1 MTNNHRVK
9 LLILAIPLLLAAR
22 LAAAAEDFRKPGAD
36 AVRSTRVSII
46 DGKWHLNGAVTYPG
60 SQAEG
65 LLMNVRMVNAVFED
79 ANDATRPRGFDAEAN
94 ADAFIAKIPDDV
106 SQGVR
111 AFTFCLQGG
120 MPGYEGAV
128 NSAFNPDGT
137 LREPYM
143 KRVRRVIEAC
153 DRLGVAV
160 ILGCY

>member
-1 MTNNHRVK
+1 M
-9 LLILAIPLLLAAR
+9 
-22 LAAAAEDFRKPGAD
+22 
-36 AVRSTRVSII
+36 
-46 DGKWHLNGAVTYPG
+46 
-60 SQAEG
+60 
-65 LLMNVRMVNAVFED
+65 
-79 ANDATRPRGFDAEAN
+79 
-94 ADAFIAKIPDDV
+94 